1 MTNAARPQIKNNEGF
16 REGIL
21 LWFTWRD
28 GHQRAPDR
36 DWGLLFF
43 LVCWCALREA
53 RPEISRIKTL

>member
-16 REGIL
+16 RVGIL

-36 DWGLLFF
+36 DWDLLFF
-43 LVCWCALREA
+43 F
-53 RPEISRIKTL
+53 